1 MRVPALR
8 ANGVGQYNPL
18 MATSRPG
25 YCRVCKIGTLDAE
38 GLCVLCGAPSVPLS
52 PPRRA
57 AGTALAVLTSAP
69 ALALYALLL
78 AGSGVAALW
87 SYLGPSRAPALLRA
101 GPLSGGLSAG
111 AIAVLFLVPVLIA
124 LLVTIVL
131 FLLGRRG
138 GRPAPPRG
146 IRNAAETY

>member
-1 MRVPALR
+1 MRVTALR

-25 YCRVCKIGTLDAE
+25 FCRVCKIGTLDAE

-57 AGTALAVLTSAP
+57 VGTALAVLTSAP

-87 SYLGPSRAPALLRA
+87 SYLGPARAPAVLRA
-101 GPLSGGLSAG
+101 GPLSGGMSAG
-111 AIAVLFLVPVLIA
+111 ALAVLFLAPVLIA
-124 LLVTIVL
+124 LVVMIVL

-138 GRPAPPRG
+138 GRPAPPG
-146 IRNAAETY
+146 QVHNAAETY